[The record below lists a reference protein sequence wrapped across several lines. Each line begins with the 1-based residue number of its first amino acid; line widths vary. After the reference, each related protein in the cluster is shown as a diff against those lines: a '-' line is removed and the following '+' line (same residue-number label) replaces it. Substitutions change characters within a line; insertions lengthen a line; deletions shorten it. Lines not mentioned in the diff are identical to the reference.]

1 MDQALNAGFF
11 VFHTAW
17 IAFNGVAWIWRRTRR
32 WHLATTGLTALSWF
46 GLGPWYG
53 WGYCVCTDWHWQVRE
68 RLGYR
73 GDPNSYMKLLIA
85 KVLGIDLSPFWAD
98 ALTGGMFAIVL
109 VLGVA
114 LNLRDVRRAREDARG
129 AGGAPRR

>member
-1 MDQALNAGFF
+1 MDEALNAGFF

-17 IAFNGVAWIWRRTRR
+17 IAFNAVGWIWRRTRR
-32 WHLATTGLTALSWF
+32 WHLATVGLTALSWF

-73 GDPNSYMKLLIA
+73 GDPESYMKLLIA
-85 KVLGIDLSPFWAD
+85 EVLGIDLSPFWAD
-98 ALTGGMFAIVL
+98 ALTAGMFATVS
-109 VLGVA
+109 VLGIA
-114 LNLRDVRRAREDARG
+114 LSVRDVRRQRF
-129 AGGAPRR
+129 RRRPAQTI